1 MRILVDNSSYHL
13 LGIINIVML
22 VMDLIGRS
30 GVLMLVKVR
39 MIFLH
44 GGLRP
49 LAVRLMPII
58 GYIITVWKLGRF
70 L

>member
-1 MRILVDNSSYHL
+1 MVV
-13 LGIINIVML
+13 IINIVML

-58 GYIITVWKLGRF
+58 GYIITV
-70 L
+70 